1 MDNRTGKSYEIP
13 IKNNFIMAS
22 ELAKLKTDENKGL
35 KSYDP
40 GFMNTISCTSKICFI
55 DGDKG
60 ILEYRGIPIE

>member
-55 DGDKG
+55 DGDIG
-60 ILEYRGIPIE
+60 IFEYRGIPIE